1 MWIYWG
7 KGKDVVSSELQSY
20 LSIISLSIFAD
31 GYVRASEVES
41 FMSAAHKLSAFKDKS
56 FAMSDI
62 QLLAWFNKNKIK
74 IMTLTNSDNYQ
85 DWLYE
90 HLAVI
95 TDKDD
100 QRAILSIMKEISVS
114 DQDYHLREKALISF
128 IARYWNIEFSHA

>member
-1 MWIYWG
+1 MTPAHQ
-7 KGKDVVSSELQSY
+7 LQK
-20 LSIISLSIFAD
+20 IN
-31 GYVRASEVES
+31 
-41 FMSAAHKLSAFKDKS
+41 
-56 FAMSDI
+56 
-62 QLLAWFNKNKIK
+62 NKNKIK
-74 IMTLTNSDNYQ
+74 IMTMTNSDNYQ

-100 QRAILSIMKEISVS
+100 QRAILSIMKDISIA